1 MVFICLVY
9 KNLNAQKPPNPQR
22 GNNTKIV
29 LVGADVCIDSV
40 SYEKIRKEIGV
51 LRQIKRIDSN
61 IITSFEKTITLKDSI
76 ITTQKVEI
84 FAYQDRIQL
93 LEKTV
98 LKQKKRNFWQK
109 LAIPVAFIL
118 GIFAP

>member
-1 MVFICLVY
+1 MDTLTY
-9 KNLNAQKPPNPQR
+9 TQ
-22 GNNTKIV
+22 
-29 LVGADVCIDSV
+29 
-40 SYEKIRKEIGV
+40 IRTEIGI